1 MKPRHRF
8 LAFLGL
14 VLGSGLLRGEPGAEI
29 HAPDASRFPSDY
41 QGKPFDDLAYRAEQ
55 QAEAEIPR
63 QPYHAFTP
71 ALIAWDSKT
80 PNGSG
85 WVGKEEPSAS
95 IRLDNPDS
103 EGKRVI
109 HYHVTLNNYR
119 YAVFGWQW
127 GRSEDLPIDLQSYDA
142 VSFSLKVTGPQKPQ
156 ELFFGV
162 TEMQPAPI
170 SLREYDPDFSDG
182 SWHHITIP
190 VRAMKWT
197 GPMIAQCEVRGFVFK
212 TFVWDPSDYDIQL
225 DQFSF
230 DRAVTPPVSSLV
242 LKKAAPTVST
252 AKGQVIPGKI
262 ECAFYDL
269 GGEGIA
275 YHDTTPINTLSGV
288 LNQQKRHQRAHA
300 TSYHWNFRKDEG
312 VDISFTKD
320 WADLNHTNL
329 VDPPVNQLYIGG
341 TEDGEWCNYTVNVK
355 KAGAYKII
363 ALYGNVAD
371 AKPISF
377 SINGQSACECRFPV
391 VTGSM
396 HKWNQAEV
404 GTISFPKAGVQL
416 LTLHYARG
424 YNLAYF
430 VFDPALHR
438 RLPTAKTSAH

>member
-1 MKPRHRF
+1 MKTHYYC

-14 VLGSGLLRGEPGAEI
+14 VLGAGRLRAESGAAI
-29 HAPDASRFPSDY
+29 HSANATRFPSDY
-41 QGKPFDDLAYRAEQ
+41 QGKPFDDAAYRAEQ

-63 QPYHAFTP
+63 QPYHAFAP

-80 PNGSG
+80 PKGTG

-95 IRLDNPDS
+95 IGLDAPDS

-127 GRSEDLPIDLQSYDA
+127 GTPADLPPTLQSYDA
-142 VSFSLKVTGPQKPQ
+142 VSFSIRVTGTKKPQ

-162 TEMQPAPI
+162 TEAQPAPI
-170 SLREYDPDFSDG
+170 SLREYDPDFTDG

-197 GPMIAQCEVRGFVFK
+197 GEIPAERAVCEFVFK

-225 DQFSF
+225 DQFTF
-230 DRAVTPPVSSLV
+230 DRTVTPPV
-242 LKKAAPTVST
+242 AALAPNRAPRTVPI
-252 AKGQVIPGKI
+252 ARGQVIPGKI
-262 ECAFYDL
+262 ECAFYDF

-275 YHDTTPINTLSGV
+275 YHDTNPINILSGV
-288 LNQQKRHQRAHA
+288 LNQQNRHQRAHA

-355 KAGAYKII
+355 KAGRYAIT

-371 AKPISF
+371 AKPIHF
-377 SINGQSACECRFPV
+377 SINGQPACECRFPV

-396 HKWNQAEV
+396 HKWNQTDV
-404 GTISFPKAGVQL
+404 GTISFPTTGIQL
-416 LTLHYARG
+416 LTLHYGRG
-424 YNLAYF
+424 YNLAF
-430 VFDPALHR
+430 FEFHR
-438 RLPTAKTSAH
+438 IANQ